1 MKLNHVA
8 LLCSSEQKADDFYQ
22 GILGLRKMK
31 SAILPSELSHQIFG
45 IDLECPLLLYGN
57 DQMKVEVFLAEPL
70 RERGPSFGHICLEV
84 DDRET
89 FMEKCQGSNVAVN
102 LVPKEDRLLIFIQDF
117 DGNLF
122 EIKEQ

>member
-1 MKLNHVA
+1 MKLDHVA

-31 SAILPSELSHQIFG
+31 SAVLPSELSRQIFG
-45 IDLECPLLLYGN
+45 LDLECPLLLYGN
-57 DQMKVEVFLAEPL
+57 DQMKVEVFVADPPY
-70 RERGPSFGHICLEV
+70 ERGLRVEHICLEV

-89 FMEKCQGSNVAVN
+89 FMKKCQGSNVAVN
-102 LVPKEDRLLIFIQDF
+102 LVPKGDRLLLFIEDF